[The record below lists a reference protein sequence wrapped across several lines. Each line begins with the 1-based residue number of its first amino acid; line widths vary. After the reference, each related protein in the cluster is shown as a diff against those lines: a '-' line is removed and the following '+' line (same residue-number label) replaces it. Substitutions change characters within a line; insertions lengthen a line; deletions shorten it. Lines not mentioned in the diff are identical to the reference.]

1 MVLFIKKKR
10 TYARCLRCEEP
21 GFFLVLELDL
31 YFGEAHEM
39 TKTLH
44 CQVLLIKIVLK
55 KI

>member
-1 MVLFIKKKR
+1 MVYHHDFIYKEKC
-10 TYARCLRCEEP
+10 TYYARCLRCEEP

-44 CQVLLIKIVLK
+44 CPIVRCY
-55 KI
+55 